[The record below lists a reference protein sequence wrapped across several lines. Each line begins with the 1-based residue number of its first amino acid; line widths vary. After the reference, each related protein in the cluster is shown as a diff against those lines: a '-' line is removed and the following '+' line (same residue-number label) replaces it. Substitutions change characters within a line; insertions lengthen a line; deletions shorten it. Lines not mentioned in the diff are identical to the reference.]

1 MGEKTKKKKT
11 PCRQVGSVQPKINLI
26 RLNFLT
32 SAPKMLFPA
41 FQPAAFHSELTAA
54 VHSLS
59 LISRKKK
66 KKIIFICCPAEKIMC
81 VITQKGDGGLLSG
94 WAVQQWAKFNSTQSR
109 GRDRRPLFCRP
120 SPRARSSDSHWTRR
134 PTADGGT
141 GAGAGV
147 HDERRDTER
156 WVCCHPSWRP
166 CRPQTAHW
174 RGAGSSQGPPPPA
187 SDWVSDMGGGGTWL
201 DSAAKKDS
209 MQKKAQLYWFVTTLS
224 FCITLRPLIEK

>member
-1 MGEKTKKKKT
+1 
-11 PCRQVGSVQPKINLI
+11 
-26 RLNFLT
+26 
-32 SAPKMLFPA
+32 
-41 FQPAAFHSELTAA
+41 
-54 VHSLS
+54 
-59 LISRKKK
+59 
-66 KKIIFICCPAEKIMC
+66 MC

-147 HDERRDTER
+147 RDER
-156 WVCCHPSWRP
+156 WVCCDPSWRP

-187 SDWVSDMGGGGTWL
+187 SDWVRDMGGGGAWL

-209 MQKKAQLYWFVTTLS
+209 MQKESATLLVCNNTFILYFFKAFNRKINTFEWFKLNICS
-224 FCITLRPLIEK
+224 